1 MWDKAVLAM
10 LAAAA
15 DGERDVGDLGILS
28 DNVVVN
34 DDDDESPIWIRQVSA
49 ELSAELAL
57 WDKAMLAMH
66 AAADGDVVDC
76 ERPR

>member
-28 DNVVVN
+28 DN